1 LTVTAPSLDLSRRS
15 FAAGNSGVLEILD
28 AERIH
33 QRSVSGLVDARTR
46 QYLDS
51 ARLFVATAG
60 GWTGPPGG

>member
-1 LTVTAPSLDLSRRS
+1 ASSLDLSRRS

-60 GWTGPPGG
+60 GWTGTPGG